1 MLIKQMS
8 VFVENTTGRLA
19 DLTKIL
25 ADNNIDINASTIADT
40 VDFGILR
47 CIVPDPEV
55 ATEILKKAGFTASIT
70 EVVAVSL
77 EDKPGGLHK
86 VLKILADND
95 IGVDYIY
102 STIKAKDDEAVIM
115 IKVED
120 PQKAIDVLTSNGIKL
135 FSMNELSK

>member
-25 ADNNIDINASTIADT
+25 ADNGIDIKASTIADT

-47 CIVPDPEV
+47 CIVPDPEK

-77 EDKPGGLHK
+77 EDRPGGLHK
-86 VLKILADND
+86 VLKILSDAG

-102 STIKAKDDEAVIM
+102 STIKSKENEAVIM
-115 IKVED
+115 IKVEN
-120 PQKAIDVLTSNGIKL
+120 PEEAVDVLTKNGVKMFAMDEIK
-135 FSMNELSK
+135 

>member
-1 MLIKQMS
+1 MS

-25 ADNNIDINASTIADT
+25 ADNGIDIKASTIADT

-47 CIVPDPEV
+47 CIVPDPEK
-55 ATEILKKAGFTASIT
+55 ATEILKEAGFTASIT

-86 VLKILADND
+86 VLKILSEAQ

-102 STIKAKDDEAVIM
+102 STIKSQEDEAVIM

-120 PQKAIDVLTSNGIKL
+120 PAKAVEVLTTKGVKL
-135 FSMNELSK
+135 FTTNELI

>member
-25 ADNNIDINASTIADT
+25 ADNGIDIKASTIADT

-47 CIVPDPEV
+47 CIVPDPEK
-55 ATEILKKAGFTASIT
+55 ATEILKEAGFTASIT
-70 EVVAVSL
+70 EVIAVSI
-77 EDKPGGLHK
+77 EDKPGGLYK
-86 VLKILADND
+86 VLKVLADAQ

-102 STIKAKDDEAVIM
+102 STIKPQNDEAVIM
-115 IKVED
+115 IKVAE
-120 PQKAIDVLTSNGIKL
+120 PEKAIDVLTAKGVKL
-135 FSMNELSK
+135 FSTNELI